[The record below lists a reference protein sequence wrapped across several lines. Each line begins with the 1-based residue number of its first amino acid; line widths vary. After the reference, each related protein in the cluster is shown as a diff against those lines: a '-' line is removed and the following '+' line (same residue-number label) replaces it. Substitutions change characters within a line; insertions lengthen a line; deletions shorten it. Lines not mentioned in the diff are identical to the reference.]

1 MAKISLSNIAEEL
14 AVKGALTREAADG
27 FVRAFVETIER
38 GLQKEGIVKVKGLGT
53 FKLQEV
59 NDRDSVDVNTG
70 ERITIKG
77 YRKVTFTPDS
87 AMKELVNRPFAH
99 FEPTELNEGF
109 PTDEEPVESDNVV
122 DEGTEIEAAEEVVE
136 VVAEEPTIEEPVAEE
151 QVDAEPVADEPVTD
165 EPVAEEPVAEE
176 PATVVEEPVAEEPI
190 TEETVS
196 EESAPEEAMPEAV
209 VADAPVA
216 EEVPVAPIQKCKKR
230 RRGGC
235 LWGLL
240 LLLVAALALVY
251 GYFTLGETAYNEPV
265 EDSNAITI
273 KSNLEEELGAE
284 WGDEPKAKALTPAVK
299 SVAEVREVPV
309 ATSEPKPDTAIVAMP
324 EPSVAQP
331 AKPVAKVE
339 DNAVVLTESLKA
351 KSIKDITPADT
362 TDYVMGE
369 TLVEHKL
376 KKGETI
382 IQLSNKYYG
391 DKRLWPYIVKHNHI
405 TDFNKVAIGM
415 KINIPS
421 LQPKE

>member
-1 MAKISLSNIAEEL
+1 M
-14 AVKGALTREAADG
+14 
-27 FVRAFVETIER
+27 
-38 GLQKEGIVKVKGLGT
+38 
-53 FKLQEV
+53 
-59 NDRDSVDVNTG
+59 
-70 ERITIKG
+70 
-77 YRKVTFTPDS
+77 
-87 AMKELVNRPFAH
+87 
-99 FEPTELNEGF
+99 
-109 PTDEEPVESDNVV
+109 
-122 DEGTEIEAAEEVVE
+122 
-136 VVAEEPTIEEPVAEE
+136 
-151 QVDAEPVADEPVTD
+151 
-165 EPVAEEPVAEE
+165 
-176 PATVVEEPVAEEPI
+176 
-190 TEETVS
+190 S

-216 EEVPVAPIQKCKKR
+216 EEVPVAPVQKCKKR